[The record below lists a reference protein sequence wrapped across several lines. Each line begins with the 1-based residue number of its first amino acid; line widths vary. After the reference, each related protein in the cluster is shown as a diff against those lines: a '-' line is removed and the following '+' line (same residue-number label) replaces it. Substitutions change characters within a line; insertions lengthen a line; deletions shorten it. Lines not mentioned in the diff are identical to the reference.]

1 MDYTEKHKVS
11 CSGFLPKSNPMQ
23 QSCSHYNGFCSSTYT
38 SMQPLQ
44 CDLHPHV
51 AEHQGRTDCARN
63 DPNRNNNL
71 RTQEVYPSS
80 PPGATLYTENHKVS
94 CSGFLPKRNPMQQSC
109 SHYSAFSIHTLQAR
123 NDPSRNRRTQEV
135 PFIAAWG
142 ATLYTENHKVSCSG
156 FLPKTNPMQ
165 QSCSHCSKR
174 SSLEPLYTEKH
185 KVLCSGFPPK
195 QTPVM
200 QPLQYVL
207 QQHVPAH
214 AAITM
219 RFAFTWKS
227 RTTLTPPFTVMYCYV
242 MYCDVM

>member
-185 KVLCSGFPPK
+185 KVLCSGFPQNKP
-195 QTPVM
+195 QSCSHYNTFCSSTTRPCSHYDAVCIHM
-200 QPLQYVL
+200 EV
-207 QQHVPAH
+207 AH
-214 AAITM
+214 HPH
-219 RFAFTWKS
+219 
-227 RTTLTPPFTVMYCYV
+227 TTLH
-242 MYCDVM
+242 CDVLLCDVL